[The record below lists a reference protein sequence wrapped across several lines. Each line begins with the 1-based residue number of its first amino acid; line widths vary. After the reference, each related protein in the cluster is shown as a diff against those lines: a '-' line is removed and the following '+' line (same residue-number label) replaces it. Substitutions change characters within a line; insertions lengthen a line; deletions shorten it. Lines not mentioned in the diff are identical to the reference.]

1 MAKMMVM
8 LLFGAASAYQ
18 GGGDQAYN
26 TEDEH
31 LSHGGPG
38 GSGGADDS
46 VTGTSPEPSN
56 RWPTASAS
64 YQGGGEQTY
73 HTDDEHLGHGAAVG
87 YGSIGMETA
96 AGFVAGIF
104 FGMVITVSLWYVF
117 TSKKSEKKPQPEL
130 EMTVG
135 ADLEEAV
142 DRKESKNSVISIAAS
157 DAPLRAS
164 AM

>member
-1 MAKMMVM
+1 M
-8 LLFGAASAYQ
+8 LLGVASAAYQ
-18 GGGDQAYN
+18 GGGDATYN

-31 LSHGGPG
+31 LGHGGPG
-38 GSGGADDS
+38 GNGAAGDDES
-46 VTGTSPEPSN
+46 ATGTSPAPSN

-87 YGSIGMETA
+87 YGSIGMDTA
-96 AGFVAGIF
+96 AGFIAGIF
-104 FGMVITVSLWYVF
+104 FGIVITVALWYVF
-117 TSKKSEKKPQPEL
+117 TSKKSAKKPQPEL

-142 DRKESKNSVISIAAS
+142 DRKESKNSVISVAAS
-157 DAPLRAS
+157 DAP
-164 AM
+164 

>member
-1 MAKMMVM
+1 MAKMMIM

-38 GSGGADDS
+38 GSGPADES

-87 YGSIGMETA
+87 YGPAVGGAWVREEWHQRSCIEGRPRPAEPCSRIVRRLA
-96 AGFVAGIF
+96 ATG
-104 FGMVITVSLWYVF
+104 
-117 TSKKSEKKPQPEL
+117 
-130 EMTVG
+130 
-135 ADLEEAV
+135 
-142 DRKESKNSVISIAAS
+142 R
-157 DAPLRAS
+157 
-164 AM
+164 